1 MPDGQVSVAQRVK
14 CCLIEDLGDQTHVFE
29 DHDLGALA
37 DRNPGG
43 LLPPMLQRVE
53 AEIGELCYLF
63 MGCPDA
69 KIPTRVLRSA
79 GVGVS
84 GVEVVVQQA
93 ITLCHSLIV
102 FFSAS

>member
-1 MPDGQVSVAQRVK
+1 
-14 CCLIEDLGDQTHVFE
+14 
-29 DHDLGALA
+29 
-37 DRNPGG
+37 
-43 LLPPMLQRVE
+43 MLQRVE

-69 KIPTRVLRSA
+69 KNPTRVLRSA

>member
-1 MPDGQVSVAQRVK
+1 MANGEVSITKRLEG
-14 CCLIEDLGDQTHVFE
+14 CLIEDLRHQTHVFE

-69 KIPTRVLRSA
+69 KNPTRVLRSA

>member
-1 MPDGQVSVAQRVK
+1 
-14 CCLIEDLGDQTHVFE
+14 
-29 DHDLGALA
+29 
-37 DRNPGG
+37 
-43 LLPPMLQRVE
+43 MLQGVE
-53 AEIGELCYLF
+53 AEIGEFCYLF
-63 MGCPDA
+63 IGGPDA
-69 KIPTRVLRSA
+69 ENATGVLRSA